1 HSASGSIFLRR
12 NVIRP
17 PVPSFSVATTFGL
30 RFHLSPP
37 QRKSSSGSHLSCR
50 KENKKGV
57 AGTVTP

>member
-1 HSASGSIFLRR
+1 MTVADAAC
-12 NVIRP
+12 P
-17 PVPSFSVATTFGL
+17 AATTFAL

-37 QRKSSSGSHLSCR
+37 QRKSSSGSHLSCL